1 MKFGGVL
8 EYSKSDYLKYIPEKL
23 LPNTKIIHKNDS
35 INKIKKVILKEK
47 FEFPILIKPDSG
59 QRGVEIEK
67 INDINAL
74 DHFLKTASRS
84 EFLIQEFIDY
94 PQELGILIA
103 KSPDDKSKKITSVT
117 LKKFLTVVGDITVF
131 WPALTVFIVSL
142 VMVLNRAFISDSNTA
157 IYYLLGSFD
166 DEIFDDLPFTYNPNQ
181 AAPAPTTT
189 DTKPA

>member
-1 MKFGGVL
+1 MLRLKRIIKFEYWPFWIFYIPAFIYWPFLSIKARSFTYFTTVNPCMKFGGAL
-8 EYSKSDYLKYIPEKL
+8 EYSKSDYLKYVPEKL
-23 LPNTKIIHKNDS
+23 LPKIKIIHKNDS

-103 KSPDDKSKKITSVT
+103 KSPDGKSKKITS
-117 LKKFLTVVGDITVF
+117 
-131 WPALTVFIVSL
+131 
-142 VMVLNRAFISDSNTA
+142 
-157 IYYLLGSFD
+157 
-166 DEIFDDLPFTYNPNQ
+166 
-181 AAPAPTTT
+181 
-189 DTKPA
+189 